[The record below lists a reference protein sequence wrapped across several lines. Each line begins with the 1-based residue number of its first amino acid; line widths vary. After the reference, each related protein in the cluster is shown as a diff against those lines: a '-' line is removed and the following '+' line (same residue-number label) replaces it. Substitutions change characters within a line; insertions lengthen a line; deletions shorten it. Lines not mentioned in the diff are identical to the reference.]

1 MTGVILRAIDLTGVG
16 ASLLIYAFHLMALSM
31 LTVGKQV
38 APNPIRVKSLDTSLA
53 TVAPVPPAR
62 LCFIAHY

>member
-16 ASLLIYAFHLMALSM
+16 ASLLIYAFHLSM